1 MGHNIT
7 PKQEAFCLA
16 FVETGNASE
25 AYRRAYDAENMKP
38 ESINR
43 KAKELIDNGKIAAR
57 LAVLRE
63 VHVERHNLTVD
74 DLIAQLDE
82 DRTFARDLKAP
93 AAAITA
99 SMGKAKILGFLT
111 DKIEH
116 SGKMTGEMSE
126 DERAVRLA
134 SLMATIMKKRTS
146 DFVGTNDDEH

>member
-1 MGHNIT
+1 MT

-38 ESINR
+38 ETINVQAS
-43 KAKELIDNGKIAAR
+43 KMLSDPKIAIR
-57 LAVLRE
+57 LAVLRDE
-63 VHVERHNLTVD
+63 HVERHNLTVD

-99 SMGKAKILGFLT
+99 SMGKAKLLGFLT

-116 SGKMTGEMSE
+116 SGKLPRDYTHEQMF
-126 DERAVRLA
+126 VRLA
-134 SLMATIMKKRTS
+134 SICAGYS
-146 DFVGTNDDEH
+146 QDQEGE